1 MTASIRASSLNTVK
15 YTNSNFR
22 LLRINEKE
30 KRTLDNAQ
38 KAKKRKIEAQ
48 QTRTLDLLKDLYK
61 KN

>member
-1 MTASIRASSLNTVK
+1 MTASIRASSLNSVK

-48 QTRTLDLLKDLYK
+48 QTRTLDLLNLLDH
-61 KN
+61 

>member
-1 MTASIRASSLNTVK
+1 MTASIRASSLNSVK

-48 QTRTLDLLKDLYK
+48 QTRTLDLLKDLCK